1 MWPFKKK
8 SEADVLRAQ
17 YDALMKESFDLSTR
31 DRAASDKKRAEAE
44 AVMDALVRL
53 QSGQ

>member
-8 SEADVLRAQ
+8 SQSDVLRAR

-31 DRAASDKKRAEAE
+31 DRAASDLKRAEAE
-44 AVMDALVRL
+44 GVMDELVRL
-53 QSGQ
+53 EGK